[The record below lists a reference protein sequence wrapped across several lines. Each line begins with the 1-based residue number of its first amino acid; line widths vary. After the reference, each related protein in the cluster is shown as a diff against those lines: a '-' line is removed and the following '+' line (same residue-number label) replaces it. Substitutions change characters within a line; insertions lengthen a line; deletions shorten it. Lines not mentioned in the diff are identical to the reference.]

1 MSDILDQES
10 EEDGGLQNAVGLP
23 AVKPFPP
30 LSFDFWLR
38 SDVPED
44 IRAYLDRNQ
53 TLRDLADQVQ
63 IFLQL
68 EVERPQPVLE
78 GLKRLADNWDKTDQ
92 PSLSDVQSVVADEG
106 GRLAGSWRR
115 QVRIVSQTF
124 VHRRIED
131 RKRRKHVIERQ
142 RRRDQTAIPAL
153 SAKAVGFYAQVRQML
168 GEDRDKAAMMWNDI
182 DHCEQV
188 AELSAYDGKVFART
202 GGARVNDYIVQARD
216 VFVPTYTALGHGDP
230 KVYFALED
238 LRLLNQVLLF
248 ARGIG
253 MMRAIASGKTQAA

>member
-1 MSDILDQES
+1 MSETLEL
-10 EEDGGLQNAVGLP
+10 EPAEDAELQGAVGLP

-30 LSFDFWLR
+30 LTFDFWLR
-38 SDVPED
+38 SDVPEEVWG
-44 IRAYLDRNQ
+44 YLDRHPN
-53 TLRDLADQVQ
+53 LRDLADQVV
-63 IFLQL
+63 IYLQL
-68 EVERPQPVLE
+68 EAQRPQAVLD
-78 GLKRLADNWDKTDQ
+78 GLKRLADNWEADDLPARKDV
-92 PSLSDVQSVVADEG
+92 LAVIASDG
-106 GRLAGSWRR
+106 GALASGWRR
-115 QVRIVSQTF
+115 QVAIVGQTY

-131 RKRRKHVIERQ
+131 RKRRMQIVELQ

-153 SAKAVGFYAQVRQML
+153 SAKAVKFYAEVRQVF

-182 DHCEQV
+182 DHYEQV

-216 VFVPTYTALGHGDP
+216 VFVPTYTALGHGDS
-230 KVYFALED
+230 KVYFARED